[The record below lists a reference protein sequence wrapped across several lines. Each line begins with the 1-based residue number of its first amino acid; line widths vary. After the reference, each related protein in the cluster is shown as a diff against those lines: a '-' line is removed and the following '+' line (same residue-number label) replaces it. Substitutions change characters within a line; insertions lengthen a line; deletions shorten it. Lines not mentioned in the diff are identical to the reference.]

1 MKNQAGPKALA
12 PSGRSNGVRRR
23 ADAPCR
29 FEEEEGHHGRPQ
41 TQSHGVSKRAFCGE
55 SRRGDAGTPPCS
67 SSDRPGQQMSEG
79 IPMSARP
86 SVLSAEDAGV
96 LPGSPEVCF
105 RGGDDEGRGA
115 VPVVGQSHVAVMCC
129 KPCCQLPSAYDGP
142 IRTWLACSCHP
153 TRRREQVP
161 TTGTCGPID
170 GARDDV
176 GPRSHGRDSSLA
188 WYQRLRHGR
197 KGCEV
202 DLARRHDDGAHNL
215 GIANSRLA

>member
-129 KPCCQLPSAYDGP
+129 KASCQLPPAYDGLMGDCARLQLP
-142 IRTWLACSCHP
+142 SNETSG
-153 TRRREQVP
+153 
-161 TTGTCGPID
+161 TGGHGED
-170 GARDDV
+170 MRARVDV
-176 GPRSHGRDSSLA
+176 GPCPPGEEPLA
-188 WYQRLRHGR
+188 WHQRLRDDPKDSEGR
-197 KGCEV
+197 V
-202 DLARRHDDGAHNL
+202 RT
-215 GIANSRLA
+215 SS